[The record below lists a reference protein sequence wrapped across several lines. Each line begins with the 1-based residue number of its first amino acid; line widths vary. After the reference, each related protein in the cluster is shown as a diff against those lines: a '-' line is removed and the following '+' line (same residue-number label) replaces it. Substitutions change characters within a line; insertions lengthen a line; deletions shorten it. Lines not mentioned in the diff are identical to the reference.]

1 MKFSSI
7 LISIITGL
15 LMFLVTFYTSNHS
28 VIPSLFMGIVGL
40 VTNIWI
46 GIEAKKRLWALKW

>member
-15 LMFLVTFYTSNHS
+15 LMFLVTFYTSNHA
-28 VIPSLFMGIVGL
+28 VIPSLVMGIVGL

-46 GIEAKKRLWALKW
+46 GIEAKKRL

>member
-15 LMFLVTFYTSNHS
+15 LMFLVTFYTSNHAI
-28 VIPSLFMGIVGL
+28 IPSLVMGVVGL

>member
-7 LISIITGL
+7 LISMITGL

-28 VIPSLFMGIVGL
+28 VIPSLVMGIVGL

-46 GIEAKKRLWALKW
+46 GIEAKKPLWALKW

>member
-28 VIPSLFMGIVGL
+28 VIPSLFMRIVGL

-46 GIEAKKRLWALKW
+46 GIEAKNRL